1 MPNYEVP
8 MTASFFV
15 EAANKEEAGNL
26 LDYWWRLLHGVD
38 VDKSYQMRQV
48 GTVLPRRWS
57 IGAEQPSDPA
67 AHPARDKKVQ
77 DLMNKHRAKFK
88 MDEAS
93 IRLIEEAEHE
103 FEDV

>member
-26 LDYWWRLLHGVD
+26 LDYWWRLLNGVD
-38 VDKSYQMRQV
+38 VDKSYQMRQI

-57 IGAEQPSDPA
+57 IGSEEAISPEKAPTGG
-67 AHPARDKKVQ
+67 RKVQ
-77 DLMNKHRAKFK
+77 ELMNKHREKFK
-88 MDEAS
+88 IDEAS
-93 IRLIEEAEHE
+93 IRLIEEAGHE